1 MELRVYRGANGSFTL
16 YEDENDNYNYE
27 TGSYA
32 TIPITWNEATKTLA
46 IGARQGSFPG
56 MLTSRTFRIVWVS
69 SGHGTG
75 VATTATADSV
85 ITYTGSAVQ
94 VPAGP

>member
-1 MELRVYRGANGSFTL
+1 
-16 YEDENDNYNYE
+16 
-27 TGSYA
+27 
-32 TIPITWNEATKTLA
+32 
-46 IGARQGSFPG
+46 

-75 VATTATADSV
+75 VATTVTADSV